1 MNDNE
6 NVKQE
11 VLPAG
16 MVTMLFAENKRII
29 DKQFYI
35 MAGMLFANIG
45 LIALL
50 AYVLKGDLMR
60 ELLKSARI
68 WMTESSRRSFYA
80 VLQEAKI
87 TPRQMKICEMKF
99 VDGKM
104 NYQIAMELNISTKT
118 VDREIS
124 TAYKAINRV
133 LSK

>member
-1 MNDNE
+1 
-6 NVKQE
+6 
-11 VLPAG
+11 
-16 MVTMLFAENKRII
+16 
-29 DKQFYI
+29 
-35 MAGMLFANIG
+35 
-45 LIALL
+45 
-50 AYVLKGDLMR
+50 MR

>member
-6 NVKQE
+6 NIKQE

-60 ELLKSARI
+60 ELLKSARV

>member
-50 AYVLKGDLMR
+50 AYVLKRWSNERTAKERKNLVNR
-60 ELLKSARI
+60 KFQTLILCSASGS
-68 WMTESSRRSFYA
+68 ENNA
-80 VLQEAKI
+80 
-87 TPRQMKICEMKF
+87 
-99 VDGKM
+99 
-104 NYQIAMELNISTKT
+104 
-118 VDREIS
+118 
-124 TAYKAINRV
+124 
-133 LSK
+133 

>member
-1 MNDNE
+1 
-6 NVKQE
+6 
-11 VLPAG
+11 
-16 MVTMLFAENKRII
+16 
-29 DKQFYI
+29 
-35 MAGMLFANIG
+35 
-45 LIALL
+45 
-50 AYVLKGDLMR
+50 
-60 ELLKSARI
+60 
-68 WMTESSRRSFYA
+68 MTESSRRSFYA

-133 LSK
+133 LSKKNNPH

>member
-6 NVKQE
+6 NIKQE

-50 AYVLKGDLMR
+50 AYVLKR
-60 ELLKSARI
+60 
-68 WMTESSRRSFYA
+68 
-80 VLQEAKI
+80 
-87 TPRQMKICEMKF
+87 
-99 VDGKM
+99 
-104 NYQIAMELNISTKT
+104 
-118 VDREIS
+118 
-124 TAYKAINRV
+124 
-133 LSK
+133 